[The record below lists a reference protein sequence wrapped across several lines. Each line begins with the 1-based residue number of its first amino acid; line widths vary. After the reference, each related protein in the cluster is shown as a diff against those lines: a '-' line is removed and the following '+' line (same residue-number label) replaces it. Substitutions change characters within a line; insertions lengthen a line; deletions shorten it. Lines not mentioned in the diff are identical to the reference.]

1 VNGATTEEQS
11 STVDDKNNKRIERIV
26 NDVLLLSKKDQLYV
40 LDVLNEKLGL
50 K

>member
-1 VNGATTEEQS
+1 VNGTTTKEQS
-11 STVDDKNNKRIERIV
+11 AADDKNNKRIERIV